1 MRISDICSRS
11 VACVGIHT
19 TAREAAWKMSE
30 VHTGTLVVT
39 AQNGAPI
46 GILTDRDLVLK
57 VLAKGAVAEAVFVG
71 DVMTREVITCKA
83 DEDIFDAAQSM
94 RRHGVRRL
102 PVLDDELG
110 VIGLVSADDIY
121 SALASHMKELGQAL
135 LREQLQELKAYA

>member
-1 MRISDICSRS
+1 MRISDISSRS

-30 VHTGTLVVT
+30 VHTGTLVVI

-57 VLAKGAVAEAVFVG
+57 VLAKGAAAEAVAVG

-83 DEDIFDAAQSM
+83 DEDIFDVVLSM

-102 PVLDDELG
+102 PVLDQDRG

-135 LREQLQELKAYA
+135 LREQLHELEAYA

>member
-30 VHTGTLVVT
+30 VHTGTLVIT
-39 AQNGAPI
+39 AQNGVPI

-57 VLAKGAVAEAVFVG
+57 VLAKGAAAEAVVVG
-71 DVMTREVITCKA
+71 DVMTKEAITCNA
-83 DEDIFDAAQSM
+83 DEDIFDAVQSM

-102 PVLDDELG
+102 PVVDPELG
-110 VIGLVSADDIY
+110 VIGLLSADDIY

-135 LREQLQELKAYA
+135 LREQLQELEECA